1 MQFSYRISSVSNVNA
16 TFDNLLCI
24 GTVVQFAE
32 VQPCCVKLWLVSDE
46 IHQLHKQFSPAE
58 YHHKVVPKERA
69 CKWANSPYEVE
80 GTYDPSP
87 TPPSS
92 TMVPSEFQPTAAP
105 LPVNNPNLK
114 LAILFYNSRLTR
126 YTTGHKGSFLTIPV
140 VMRSLHLVSF
150 VRSHLTNQFPA
161 SVVQSGPIRNRLS
174 ARPAGGG
181 GSAFLRGS
189 H

>member
-1 MQFSYRISSVSNVNA
+1 MQFSYRISSVSDVNA
-16 TFDNLLCI
+16 TFENLLCI

-69 CKWANSPYEVE
+69 CKWANSPYKVE

-126 YTTGHKGSFLTIPV
+126 FSCIQRVFSYHSSCNAISPFSIV
-140 VMRSLHLVSF
+140 RSLPFDEPIPSE
-150 VRSHLTNQFPA
+150 RC
-161 SVVQSGPIRNRLS
+161 PIRTNTQS
-174 ARPAGGG
+174 TFGKTGGW
-181 GSAFLRGS
+181 RR
-189 H
+189 

>member
-1 MQFSYRISSVSNVNA
+1 MQFSYRISSVSDVNA
-16 TFDNLLCI
+16 TFENLLCI

-46 IHQLHKQFSPAE
+46 IHQLHKQFGPAE

-126 YTTGHKGSFLTIPV
+126 FSCIQRVFSYHSSCNTISPFSIV
-140 VMRSLHLVSF
+140 RSLPFDKPIPSE
-150 VRSHLTNQFPA
+150 RC
-161 SVVQSGPIRNRLS
+161 PIRTNTQS
-174 ARPAGGG
+174 TFGKTGGW
-181 GSAFLRGS
+181 RR
-189 H
+189 

>member
-1 MQFSYRISSVSNVNA
+1 MQFSYRISSVSDVNA
-16 TFDNLLCI
+16 TFENLLCI

-80 GTYDPSP
+80 GAYDPSP

-126 YTTGHKGSFLTIPV
+126 FSCIQRVFSHHSSCNTISPFSIV
-140 VMRSLHLVSF
+140 RSLPFDKPIPSE
-150 VRSHLTNQFPA
+150 RC
-161 SVVQSGPIRNRLS
+161 PIRTNTQS
-174 ARPAGGG
+174 TFGKTGGW
-181 GSAFLRGS
+181 RR
-189 H
+189 